1 MAFLVLLAARNGVID
16 ISALVP
22 RLKLILLAHGGVS
35 AQHIDRTKNKTKNRR
50 QKIQLGAFRPE

>member
-50 QKIQLGAFRPE
+50 PKN